1 MYSAPYRA
9 ASDQTHIVPLLPTF
23 HGMESENPYAH
34 IKEFEDV
41 CNTFQEGGAS
51 IDLMRLKLFP
61 FTLKDKAK
69 IWLNSL
75 RPRSIR
81 TWTDLQAEF
90 LKKFFPT
97 HRTNGLKR
105 QISNFSAKENEKFYE
120 CWERYMEA
128 IMLVLTMV
136 LIHGYWR
143 SGEDEVS
150 TECFNAKAGMYTLN
164 EDVDM
169 KAKFAAM
176 TRRLEEL
183 ELKKIHEVQAVA
195 ETPVQ
200 VKPCPICQSYEHLVE
215 ECPTIPAAR
224 KCLEIKQM
232 SLDNS
237 SPTTMLRMEI
247 LTTQVGGIIQIFL
260 GSQEH
265 LNNLQYSISRLT
277 NLNTVQEKGRFPSQP
292 HQNPK
297 GIHEVETHEGESS
310 QVRDVKAL
318 ITLRSGKKVE
328 LPTPKPHVEEEKKK
342 RQEKRGNQR
351 KEERYQ

>member
-1 MYSAPYRA
+1 METTLE
-9 ASDQTHIVPLLPTF
+9 DQHSH
-23 HGMESENPYAH
+23 HGHQDNPN
-34 IKEFEDV
+34 EFRSMRDRMHPPR
-41 CNTFQEGGAS
+41 AS

-81 TWTDLQAEF
+81 TWTDLQAEL

-105 QISNFSAKENEKFYE
+105 QISNFSTKENEKFYE
-120 CWERYMEA
+120 CWERYMESINA
-128 IMLVLTMV
+128 FPHHSFDTWLLV
-136 LIHGYWR
+136 ISRGWDEPNK
-143 SGEDEVS
+143 GEVGKMKS
-150 TECFNAKAGMYTLN
+150 QPIAFHAKAGMYTLN
-164 EDVDM
+164 EEVDM
-169 KAKFAAM
+169 KAKFLAM

-183 ELKKIHEVQAVA
+183 ELKKMHEVQALL
-195 ETPVQ
+195 E
-200 VKPCPICQSYEHLVE
+200 
-215 ECPTIPAAR
+215 

-237 SPTTMLRMEI
+237 SPIAMLRMET
-247 LTTQVGGIIQIFL
+247 LTTQCWKNQYQQPAQPSQQASSLEQAIVNLSKVVGDFVGDQKSINAQL
-260 GSQEH
+260 SQR
-265 LNNLQYSISRLT
+265 IDM
-277 NLNTVQEKGRFPSQP
+277 QEKGRFPSQP

-328 LPTPKPHVEEEKKK
+328 SPTPKPHVEEKEEEETKK
-342 RQEKRGNQR
+342 R
-351 KEERYQ
+351 EEIK